1 MQIVED
7 PIQKSHLTGK
17 TMILEAQSSF
27 YLNKGVKKGIFHHLG
42 QLHAIGLSQHSES
55 NLFSSVR
62 VGIWSKGEEKPHI
75 SFWTYMLTSIPLPLC
90 WIVIICSEAIKQSLL
105 VIEMENCIY
114 ASFLLFWSNSKTQQR
129 QTFCGN
135 FVLKAKKWTEN
146 YREAHSS
153 LRALSEKT
161 IMIET
166 LSGLQK

>member
-62 VGIWSKGEEKPHI
+62 VGI
-75 SFWTYMLTSIPLPLC
+75 
-90 WIVIICSEAIKQSLL
+90 
-105 VIEMENCIY
+105 
-114 ASFLLFWSNSKTQQR
+114 
-129 QTFCGN
+129 
-135 FVLKAKKWTEN
+135 
-146 YREAHSS
+146 
-153 LRALSEKT
+153 
-161 IMIET
+161 
-166 LSGLQK
+166 